1 MDTRPKIEPDR
12 PTRVLSANFSDSG
25 LHFAVGL
32 EDGFRG
38 GSPDENQFQILM
50 IADNRQLSMLTLV
63 SCLSPK
69 VCGL

>member
-38 GSPDENQFQILM
+38 ES
-50 IADNRQLSMLTLV
+50 
-63 SCLSPK
+63 
-69 VCGL
+69 